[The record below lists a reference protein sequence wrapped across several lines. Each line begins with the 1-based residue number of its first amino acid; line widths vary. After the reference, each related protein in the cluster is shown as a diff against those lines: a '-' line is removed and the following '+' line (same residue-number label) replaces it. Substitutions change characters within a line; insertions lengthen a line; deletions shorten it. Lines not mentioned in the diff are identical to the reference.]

1 MTVLTTKL
9 YKKPQLLL
17 GHQQFYAEP
26 IFHIFQKTDFDRN
39 MYFCTIIFLLRYC
52 RIQICKKTLLSKL
65 IIFECSG
72 QKLKAIDI

>member
-1 MTVLTTKL
+1 MTVLTK

-26 IFHIFQKTDFDRN
+26 IFILSKKTDFDKN

-52 RIQICKKTLLSKL
+52 RIQICKKTTVAYFGRFMLE
-65 IIFECSG
+65 IEVMF
-72 QKLKAIDI
+72 